1 MFVPLLSTV
10 LYEIVVPKP
19 PALPDAS
26 GEAIVAG
33 TLNLVFLA
41 LAAISSIVLVTQGI
55 KYSLSSGDAEKVR
68 SARGGIIY
76 ALVGITIAVTAWS
89 LLNFTLERVIRS
101 TSHEL
106 NESSVANLFADIVGF
121 MIFIGGIIAVIMVI
135 VGAIRMTLAGGNAD
149 QAKSARNTIIYAL
162 VGAVVSTLAGP
173 IMVAVLNRL

>member
-1 MFVPLLSTV
+1 MFAPFLSTV
-10 LYEIVVPKP
+10 LYEIVVSKP
-19 PALPDAS
+19 SAVPDAS
-26 GEAIVAG
+26 GETIVAG

-41 LAAISSIVLVTQGI
+41 LAAISSIVLVIQGI
-55 KYSLSSGDAEKVR
+55 KYSLSAGDTEKVR

-89 LLNFTLERVIRS
+89 LLNFTLDRVIRS
-101 TSHEL
+101 TAHEID
-106 NESSVANLFADIVGF
+106 ESSIANLFTDIVGLI
-121 MIFIGGIIAVIMVI
+121 IFVGGIIAVIMVI

-162 VGAVVSTLAGP
+162 IGAVISTMAGP